1 MAIGHDNVCDYSV
14 GDKVTLMI
22 YLNHCGTGCDASC
35 CTEYGRILTYVGL
48 LSTNRLSK
56 LMLETGDGSCQELPS
71 V

>member
-35 CTEYGRILTYVGL
+35 CTEYGRINYFNLCRIVKYK
-48 LSTNRLSK
+48 SA
-56 LMLETGDGSCQELPS
+56 E
-71 V
+71 